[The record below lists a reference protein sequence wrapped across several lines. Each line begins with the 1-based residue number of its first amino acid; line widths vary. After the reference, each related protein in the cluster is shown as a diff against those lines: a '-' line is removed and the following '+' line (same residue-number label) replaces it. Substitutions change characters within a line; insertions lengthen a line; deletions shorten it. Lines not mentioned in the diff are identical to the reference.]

1 MSALLEVQQAL
12 LQACRANGDLTA
24 KVSGVFEHTPF
35 DSSLPY
41 IVIGEATETPLNTF
55 EQQSLEVQSTIRIYS
70 DEQGYSEAYDIL
82 QSLTN
87 GLRHVDLPMQ
97 HFELVSLDYQSGAAV
112 VEDIPEQVES
122 RQVQAVYRMIV
133 QRA

>member
-1 MSALLEVQQAL
+1 MSALIEIQQAL
-12 LQACRANGDLTA
+12 LQACRADGDLMV
-24 KVSGVFEHTPF
+24 KVSGVFDHTPI

-70 DEQGYSEAYDIL
+70 GEQGYSEAYDIL

-87 GLRHVDLPMQ
+87 GLRHIDLPMQ

-112 VEDIPEQVES
+112 VEDATEEADN
-122 RQVQAVYRMIV
+122 RQVQAIYRMIV
-133 QRA
+133 QRV